1 MSFLNRLSIRM
12 KLWALMGIGAVGVL
26 FARGVS
32 LGEEH
37 DILVQDRK
45 AKTRNIVEVG
55 YGLVA
60 HYGKLAEE
68 GKMTPDAAKLAAKEA
83 LRVMR
88 YDGKEY
94 YWIHDLKQVV
104 VMHAAKPEME
114 GQDRTDIADPKGKKV
129 YVAMN
134 ELVRRDKQ
142 GFVDYYWPKA
152 GSAEPVHKISYVM
165 LYEPW
170 GWVVGSG
177 IYTDDV
183 DAIFLGSLKHLAI
196 WLAGLCTAFGALLWW
211 LSSSIARPV
220 DALRA
225 FGTTMQ
231 EIGRDG
237 DLSRRMPV
245 HGDDEIASVMRA
257 FNALMDNFQSGL
269 KEVFSYLSTVS
280 TASERT
286 VERASNIRDGSSS
299 QRQSV
304 MEAAEAAEQMT
315 RNIEKIADDT
325 RSAEQL
331 ASDAGSMA
339 SAGEQTVRSVTEG
352 MHRIAENVAQSS
364 SIIETL
370 GSRSQEIT
378 GIVQVIKDIADQTN
392 LLALNAAIE
401 AARAGE
407 QGRGFAVVA
416 DEVRKL
422 AERSAGATTE
432 ISKVIGSIQSDT
444 TRAVD
449 AMQNGSLIAREGVEQ
464 VARAGESMVAILHS
478 TERIGSLT
486 RDIAASVRTQTDAVR
501 DIAAR
506 ADEIARQAESNS
518 ASSVDAHA
526 EAVSLA
532 EASRSLNA
540 AVAHFR
546 A

>member
-1 MSFLNRLSIRM
+1 MSFLNKLSIRM
-12 KLWALMGIGAVGVL
+12 KLWALMGIGALGVL
-26 FARGVS
+26 FALGVVLEEERGM
-32 LGEEH
+32 
-37 DILVQDRK
+37 LVQDRK
-45 AKTRNIVEVG
+45 AKTRNVVEVG

-60 HYGKLAEE
+60 HYGKLAEA
-68 GKMTPDAAKLAAKEA
+68 GKMTPDAAKSAAKEA
-83 LRVMR
+83 LRAMR
-88 YDGKEY
+88 YEGKEY
-94 YWIHDLKQVV
+94 YWIHDLQQVV

-129 YVAMN
+129 YVSMN

-142 GFVDYYWPKA
+142 GFVDYYWPKP

-183 DAIFLGSLKHLAI
+183 DAIFLGSLKHVAI
-196 WLAGLCTAFGALLWW
+196 WMAGLCAVFGALLWW
-211 LSSSIARPV
+211 LTRSIARPV

-225 FGTTMQ
+225 FGNTMQ

-245 HGDDEIASVMRA
+245 RGDDEIAAVMKA
-257 FNALMDNFQSGL
+257 FNNLMDNFQSGL
-269 KEVFSYLSTVS
+269 KQVFSYLSTVS

-286 VERASNIRDGSSS
+286 VDRATSIRDGSTS

-304 MEAAEAAEQMT
+304 TEAAVAAEQMT

-325 RSAEQL
+325 RAAEQL
-331 ASDAGSMA
+331 AGDAGSMA

-352 MHRIAENVAQSS
+352 MHRIADNVAASA
-364 SIIETL
+364 SIIQTL

-449 AMQNGSLIAREGVEQ
+449 AMQNGSVIAREGVDQ

-506 ADEIARQAESNS
+506 AEEIARQAESNS

>member
-1 MSFLNRLSIRM
+1 
-12 KLWALMGIGAVGVL
+12 
-26 FARGVS
+26 
-32 LGEEH
+32 
-37 DILVQDRK
+37 
-45 AKTRNIVEVG
+45 
-55 YGLVA
+55 
-60 HYGKLAEE
+60 
-68 GKMTPDAAKLAAKEA
+68 
-83 LRVMR
+83 
-88 YDGKEY
+88 
-94 YWIHDLKQVV
+94 
-104 VMHAAKPEME
+104 
-114 GQDRTDIADPKGKKV
+114 
-129 YVAMN
+129 
-134 ELVRRDKQ
+134 
-142 GFVDYYWPKA
+142 
-152 GSAEPVHKISYVM
+152 
-165 LYEPW
+165 
-170 GWVVGSG
+170 
-177 IYTDDV
+177 
-183 DAIFLGSLKHLAI
+183 
-196 WLAGLCTAFGALLWW
+196 
-211 LSSSIARPV
+211 
-220 DALRA
+220 
-225 FGTTMQ
+225 
-231 EIGRDG
+231 
-237 DLSRRMPV
+237 MPV

-286 VERASNIRDGSSS
+286 VERASSIRDGSSS

-315 RNIEKIADDT
+315 RNIEQIAEDT

-331 ASDAGSMA
+331 AGDAGSMA

-486 RDIAASVRTQTDAVR
+486 RDIATSVRTQTDAVR

-506 ADEIARQAESNS
+506 AEEIARQAESNS